1 MVQGQG
7 QVQIRGMFRAWFQVE
22 LSCELEM
29 EMEMELRDRV
39 PRLVLAMSLWWGLSL
54 EGMLFDRRGFARFGD

>member
-22 LSCELEM
+22 LSCEL